1 MWQTWRCHVK
11 ESYLIFSIPSSNDSF
26 HHDYPKKNYCQLY
39 FEIFDNIINC
49 IKDSFNQTDYQMYVL
64 LHEILTKG
72 FKEQDWDDDLHIVC
86 IWCQWVWCSF
96 IKLLLLLPEI
106 AKFYG
111 LNSRMQ
117 LSEMIALF
125 QKLDTIK
132 EMLVAEVIKLVKSIL
147 VMPASNAV
155 SKIIFIS

>member
-1 MWQTWRCHVK
+1 M
-11 ESYLIFSIPSSNDSF
+11 
-26 HHDYPKKNYCQLY
+26 
-39 FEIFDNIINC
+39 
-49 IKDSFNQTDYQMYVL
+49 
-64 LHEILTKG
+64 
-72 FKEQDWDDDLHIVC
+72 
-86 IWCQWVWCSF
+86 
-96 IKLLLLLPEI
+96 LLLPEI

-111 LNSRMQ
+111 LDRRIQ

-155 SKIIFIS
+155 SMR

>member
-1 MWQTWRCHVK
+1 M
-11 ESYLIFSIPSSNDSF
+11 
-26 HHDYPKKNYCQLY
+26 
-39 FEIFDNIINC
+39 
-49 IKDSFNQTDYQMYVL
+49 
-64 LHEILTKG
+64 
-72 FKEQDWDDDLHIVC
+72 
-86 IWCQWVWCSF
+86 
-96 IKLLLLLPEI
+96 LLLLPEI

-111 LNSRMQ
+111 LESRMQ

-155 SKIIFIS
+155 SEIIFIS

>member
-1 MWQTWRCHVK
+1 M
-11 ESYLIFSIPSSNDSF
+11 
-26 HHDYPKKNYCQLY
+26 
-39 FEIFDNIINC
+39 
-49 IKDSFNQTDYQMYVL
+49 
-64 LHEILTKG
+64 
-72 FKEQDWDDDLHIVC
+72 
-86 IWCQWVWCSF
+86 
-96 IKLLLLLPEI
+96 LLLLPEI

-155 SKIIFIS
+155 SKIIFVS

>member
-64 LHEILTKG
+64 LHEILIKG

>member
-1 MWQTWRCHVK
+1 M
-11 ESYLIFSIPSSNDSF
+11 
-26 HHDYPKKNYCQLY
+26 
-39 FEIFDNIINC
+39 
-49 IKDSFNQTDYQMYVL
+49 
-64 LHEILTKG
+64 
-72 FKEQDWDDDLHIVC
+72 
-86 IWCQWVWCSF
+86 
-96 IKLLLLLPEI
+96 LLLLREI

-111 LNSRMQ
+111 LDSRMQ

-155 SKIIFIS
+155 SMR

>member
-1 MWQTWRCHVK
+1 M
-11 ESYLIFSIPSSNDSF
+11 
-26 HHDYPKKNYCQLY
+26 Y
-39 FEIFDNIINC
+39 FETFHNIVNC
-49 IKDSFNQTDYQMYVL
+49 IKDQFNQRDYQIYVHL
-64 LHEILTKG
+64 QQILIKG
-72 FKEQDWDDDLHIVC
+72 FKEQDWKDDFHIV
-86 IWCQWVWCSF
+86 IQNYGVNEF
-96 IKLLLLLPEI
+96 DIPLLKTQLLLLPEI

-147 VMPASNAV
+147 VMPALNSV
-155 SKIIFIS
+155 RKR